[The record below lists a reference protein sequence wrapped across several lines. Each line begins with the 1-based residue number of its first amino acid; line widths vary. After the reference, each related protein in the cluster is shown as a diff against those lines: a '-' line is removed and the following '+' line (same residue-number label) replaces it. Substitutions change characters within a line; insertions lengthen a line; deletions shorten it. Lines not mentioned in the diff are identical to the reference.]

1 MASGNRSDKVKSHD
15 AAGAPQD
22 VAACPDRG
30 VTGASYIASLESEI
44 VALLERNGSLIG
56 QSVQLRE
63 RLASCEIAKQEW
75 ELFFDHAPDMLC
87 VVGPDGRLKRINR
100 AFEVAVGYTCDE
112 YIRLPLEAVVHPDDE
127 ERVKQHIGR
136 NLSGEDSLEFE
147 MRMKCRYSDEY
158 RWYSWTSPG
167 HAAGSGNFLAVV
179 RDVTARKLTESALIH
194 RAFHDPLTGLSNRAY
209 FDEGLEEAF
218 SRASR
223 IAHYSVALFMIDL
236 DGFKAINDTHGH
248 ASGDVVLKTIGE
260 RLMKRVRR
268 GDIICRLGGD
278 EFALI
283 VEGIA
288 PLPVGLLA
296 QNIIDE
302 IRKPIE
308 IGEIEVAVGCSIGIS
323 QYPSTA
329 SVVTELVQQADV
341 AMYHVKRNG
350 KNAYE
355 CFSPS

>member
-1 MASGNRSDKVKSHD
+1 MASENRSDNVVPHE
-15 AAGAPQD
+15 
-22 VAACPDRG
+22 VAESLQHVASPDPG
-30 VTGASYIASLESEI
+30 VSGASYIANLESEI
-44 VALLERNGSLIG
+44 VALLERNGVLIG
-56 QSVQLRE
+56 QAVQLRE
-63 RLASCEIAKQEW
+63 RLASTEIARQEW
-75 ELFFDHAPDMLC
+75 ELFFDNAPDMLC
-87 VVGPDGRLKRINR
+87 VVGGNGRLRRINR
-100 AFEVAVGYTCDE
+100 AFEVAVGYTCEE
-112 YIRLPLEAVVHPDDE
+112 YIKLPLEAVVHPEDE

-147 MRMKCRYSDEY
+147 MRMKCRYSEEY
-158 RWYSWTSPG
+158 RWYAWTSPG
-167 HAAGSGNFLAVV
+167 RVAGSGNLLAIV
-179 RDVTARKLTESALIH
+179 RDVTERKLTESALIY
-194 RAFHDPLTGLSNRAY
+194 RALHDPLTGLSNRAS

-218 SRASR
+218 TRASR
-223 IAHYSVALFMIDL
+223 ISNYSVALFMIDL
-236 DGFKAINDTHGH
+236 DGFKAINDTYGH
-248 ASGDVVLKTIGE
+248 ASGDIGLKAIGE

-302 IRKPIE
+302 IRRPID
-308 IGEIEVAVGCSIGIS
+308 IGEAEVAVGCSIGIS

-329 SVVTELVQQADV
+329 TVVSDLVKQADD

-355 CFSPS
+355 SFSHD